1 MQPVST
7 EEDKLMCLKV
17 QMLLIAFVGLC
28 ALYCP
33 SVAADDRSSYDNR
46 RHENVPLSEDDFR
59 DITAQVMAKQPLLS
73 SSQGIKA
80 ADASR
85 VMGEEVAFVVYHP
98 HSEEAGIKQAF
109 QVECARRPPDK
120 TWNCQDASIR
130 RYLALAT
137 QDYEVRVTGP
147 IEFSAAMTLIEASR
161 QVLPL
166 VADEGIAVPDTVRNI
181 SSFDDSANVVW
192 VSFTGNSAILIQGRF
207 AEGSDPAQPDSWVV
221 NRFDRELLGVE

>member
-1 MQPVST
+1 MRLS
-7 EEDKLMCLKV
+7 V
-17 QMLLIAFVGLC
+17 QMLLVAFAGLSV
-28 ALYCP
+28 LHCP
-33 SVAADDRSSYDNR
+33 SGAADNRSSHDNH
-46 RHENVPLSEDDFR
+46 RHEDVPLSEEDLR

-73 SSQGIKA
+73 SSPGIKV

-85 VMGEEVAFVVYHP
+85 VWGEEFAFVVYHP

-109 QVECARRPPDK
+109 QVECARKPPNK
-120 TWNCQDASIR
+120 TWNCEDASIR

-147 IEFSAAMTLIEASR
+147 IGFSAAMALIEASR

-192 VSFTGNSAILIQGRF
+192 VSFTGNSAILMQGHL
-207 AEGSDPAQPDSWVV
+207 AEGGDPAQPDNWIVS
-221 NRFDRELLGVE
+221 RFDRELLGVE